1 MSYSQSNRNMED
13 LLWLVDSWIN
23 IGGETVSYEHWKKA
37 DDSLLEGS
45 SETIKN
51 GNTVF
56 SEKLKIVKEKEG
68 IYYVAEV
75 KHNPLPVYFKLTM
88 VSKNKAVF
96 ENPQH
101 DFPQKITYEIEQ
113 GTLHAFIEGPGRSG
127 KWEKVDFYFDKM
139 R

>member
-23 IGGETVSYEHWKKA
+23 IDGETVSYEHWKKA

-56 SEKLKIVKEKEG
+56 SEKLKIVKEKDG

>member
-1 MSYSQSNRNMED
+1 MSYSQSNRNMEE

-23 IGGETVSYEHWKKA
+23 IDGETVSYEHWKKA

-56 SEKLKIVKEKEG
+56 SEKLKIVKEKDG